1 MEIYKEL
8 GISNFLDDNNKFII
22 PPYINHIRIDV
33 GLAGNAPN
41 SALWLE
47 ETNDR
52 FVFGIEPLEIHHQ
65 HLKQYDFGERFLL
78 IKGAISNTPSP
89 TKQTFY
95 HLHNT
100 GGSSFLEPKDESH
113 LKKKE
118 IINTFS
124 LEFLLDHIPWD
135 RFEYIEHIKT
145 DCEGTD
151 YEAIKSIGRYLPRVG
166 AISSEVSLNN
176 LAVFKGLSIDV
187 YSDLMSFLVQNQFA
201 PDDRYVLDTERK
213 GLNSLHDKARR
224 GFMKQFGLPYLSR
237 KIAFKNQELKVINQ
251 RLSNCYEPCDF
262 TGRADLNNNTIGD

>member
-33 GLAGNAPN
+33 GLAGDACN
-41 SALWLE
+41 SQMWLE

-65 HLKQYDFGERFLL
+65 HLKQHNFGERFLL
-78 IKGAISNTPSP
+78 VKGAISNTPSP
-89 TKQTFY
+89 TKKTFY

-100 GGSSFLEPKDESH
+100 GASSFLEPKDKSH

-118 IINTFS
+118 VVNTFS

-135 RFEYIEHIKT
+135 RFEDIEHIKT

-151 YEAIKSIGRYLPRVG
+151 YEAIKSIGRYLLRVG

-176 LAVFKGLSIDV
+176 LAVFKGLSTDV
-187 YSDLMSFLVQNQFA
+187 YSDLMNFLHQNQFA
-201 PDDRYVLDTERK
+201 PDKRYVLDMDS
-213 GLNSLHDKARR
+213 NDR
-224 GFMKQFGLPYLSR
+224 GGFRPGQRGLSR
-237 KIAFKNQELKVINQ
+237 SRRIDFKNQELKFINQ
-251 RLSNCYEPCDF
+251 RLRTYYEPDL
-262 TGRADLNNNTIGD
+262 TGRSALSNNTIGD